1 MSWQSEMDWQE
12 TNGYKK
18 EADEIRELIGYI
30 KNTRSDGFCSSNLMQ
45 ALYDFKFVP
54 RDAKPGH
61 KHLIRSLNKIGVAAL
76 EGFRL
81 LERNNQ

>member
-18 EADEIRELIGYI
+18 EADEIRELIEYI
-30 KNTRSDGFCSSNLMQ
+30 RNTRRDRFCSNNLMQ
-45 ALYDFKFVP
+45 ALYDIKFVP
-54 RDAKPGH
+54 LDAKPKD
-61 KHLIRSLNKIGVAAL
+61 KHMIRYLNKIGIATL

-81 LERNNQ
+81 LERNKL